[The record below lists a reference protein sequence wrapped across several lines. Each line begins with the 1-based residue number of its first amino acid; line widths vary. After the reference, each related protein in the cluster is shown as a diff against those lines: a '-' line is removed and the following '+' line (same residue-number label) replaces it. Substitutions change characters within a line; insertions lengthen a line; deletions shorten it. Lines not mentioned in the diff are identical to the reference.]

1 MTGWWFKPTPLKNMS
16 SSIWLDDI
24 PYIMEKSQVMFFQPP
39 ISIISHI
46 FSLWKIRKLC
56 TSSPCPKPQLSSEPQ
71 WTEARRSAV
80 PGSATGPFGCSGSVG
95 LMIPKINHQP
105 YIYITIISKYV
116 YYTYST
122 YIYVYYDHILFMYM
136 IIYYFDILQR
146 LVTRH

>member
-1 MTGWWFKPTPLKNMS
+1 MTGWWFQPTPLKNMS

-24 PYIMEKSQVMFFQPP
+24 PYIMENIKVMFETNQMI

-80 PGSATGPFGCSGSVG
+80 PGNSNRAVLDAGESSSVG
-95 LMIPKINHQP
+95 VLVGMMIPKINHQP

-116 YYTYST
+116 YYT
-122 YIYVYYDHILFMYM
+122 
-136 IIYYFDILQR
+136 
-146 LVTRH
+146 

>member
-1 MTGWWFKPTPLKNMS
+1 MTGWWFQPTPLKNMS

-24 PYIMEKSQVMFFQPP
+24 PYIMENIKVMFETNQMI

-80 PGSATGPFGCSGSVG
+80 PGNSNRAVLDAGESSSVRVLVG
-95 LMIPKINHQP
+95 MMIPKINHQP
-105 YIYITIISKYV
+105 YIYIYITIISKYV
-116 YYTYST
+116 YYT
-122 YIYVYYDHILFMYM
+122 
-136 IIYYFDILQR
+136 
-146 LVTRH
+146 